1 MSIIYWVLLGV
12 VLGFCAALGLVV
24 AIAIHLRRKHEMQK
38 QAEKMRKRAEM
49 LRSSAPDSSALASNA
64 GIRFPDPWQ
73 R

>member
-24 AIAIHLRRKHEMQK
+24 AIAIHLRRKHEMRK
-38 QAEKMRKRAEM
+38 QAEM
-49 LRSSAPDSSALASNA
+49 LRSSAPHSSALASNA
-64 GIRFPDPWQ
+64 GISASRSHLPPWQ